1 MMSLVLY
8 LDNIKLLVIHWRE
21 EIRGY
26 DATRAFATQQSK
38 DKKLTI
44 EVVAVTYRSE
54 QQYNIRRG
62 YTTYINH
69 IRYQ

>member
-1 MMSLVLY
+1 MQPEHLQLNKV
-8 LDNIKLLVIHWRE
+8 K
-21 EIRGY
+21 
-26 DATRAFATQQSK
+26 T
-38 DKKLTI
+38 KLTI